1 MRSRTELWPPP
12 EWVKANILATI
23 CEVAIITVAG
33 TDETMVES
41 AAAVVEVTATAST
54 LAGMDETA
62 VMMTLRS

>member
-1 MRSRTELWPPP
+1 M
-12 EWVKANILATI
+12 ATI